1 MDTCILVSHKE
12 FQQFVVLN
20 QVLDLRSSCVLILSL
35 LFNLGHAFSL
45 SKAEFMT
52 RFQRQIGKNAQFP
65 FAFHCTGMPI
75 SSSAIRLQREIDSG
89 NTRSEQPTDEQRKKA
104 PKDTKWPSLTQ
115 YEILMKLDIA
125 EEEIPKFTDP
135 NYWLNYFPPLGMEDL
150 KRLGIHTDWRRS
162 FITTSKNPYYDQFVR
177 W

>member
-1 MDTCILVSHKE
+1 
-12 FQQFVVLN
+12 
-20 QVLDLRSSCVLILSL
+20 
-35 LFNLGHAFSL
+35 
-45 SKAEFMT
+45 MT

-104 PKDTKWPSLTQ
+104 PKDTKWPPLTQ